1 MESRE
6 QIGMNI
12 MLDVNPEFKK
22 TIKKLLVIFLM
33 FLVTINIIFI
43 SVNYKMTYRLNQRT
57 FHVMGKIIAEDPL
70 MEKTLYDGLTE
81 ELDDRYIQSGSNTF
95 MKYGYIDSSKIQ
107 QYDSIL
113 DIINVSKYTVNLLII
128 LLFILCFVSIRS
140 VFKEV
145 YESIRKL
152 THNAERIV
160 EGNYT
165 IVISNEKEGDIS
177 KLSFQFNQMSKR
189 LKRTVQQLTEEK
201 EFLKDMISNISHQL
215 KTPLASLKMFNEL
228 LLDGTLEE
236 KEVAVDFLQK
246 SLVQID
252 RMEWLIQSLLKI
264 TRLETG
270 VIEINKKEY
279 NLSKT
284 VIEEVKALE
293 YNASIKNQKLCLYY
307 DSDYVFLEH
316 DRRWLGEAMRNII
329 KNSIDYTKEGGN
341 IEVHL
346 QERESLIRISIK
358 DNGVGIHAE
367 DLPKIFK
374 RFYQGQNTLRNNQKR
389 NGTGIGLSL
398 SEVIVEKH
406 DGYIEVKSE
415 VNKGSEF
422 TIIFPKR

>member
-1 MESRE
+1 
-6 QIGMNI
+6 MNI
-12 MLDVNPEFKK
+12 MLHVNPEFKK
-22 TIKKLLVIFLM
+22 IIKKLLAIFLI
-33 FLVTINIIFI
+33 FLVIINIILI
-43 SVNYKMTYRLNQRT
+43 SVNYKMTYRLNQRS
-57 FHVMGKIIAEDPL
+57 FHVMGKIIAENPA

-81 ELDDRYIQSGSNTF
+81 ELDNKYIQNGSNTF
-95 MKYGYIDSSKIQ
+95 MKYGYTDSSKIN

-113 DIINVSKYTVNLLII
+113 DTINVSKYIINLLII
-128 LLFILCFVSIRS
+128 ILFILCFVSIRS
-140 VFKEV
+140 VFKEI

-152 THNAERIV
+152 TYNAEKIV
-160 EGNYT
+160 EGNYAV
-165 IVISNEKEGDIS
+165 VISNEKEGDIS

-189 LKRTVQQLTEEK
+189 LERTVKQLTDEK

-236 KEVAVDFLQK
+236 KEVAVDFLEK
-246 SLVQID
+246 SVIQID

-293 YNASIKNQKLCLYY
+293 YNANIKNQKLSLYH

-316 DRRWLGEAMRNII
+316 DRRWLGEAIRNII
-329 KNSIDYTKEGGN
+329 KNSIDYTKKGGN
-341 IEVHL
+341 IDVHL

-358 DNGVGIHAE
+358 DNGVGIHE
-367 DLPKIFK
+367 KDIPKIFK
-374 RFYQGQNTLRNNQKR
+374 RFYQGQNTLRNNEKR

>member
-6 QIGMNI
+6 QLDMNI

-22 TIKKLLVIFLM
+22 IIKKLLVVFLM
-33 FLVTINIIFI
+33 FLVTINIILI

-57 FHVMGKIIAEDPL
+57 FHVMGKVITENPL
-70 MEKTLYDGLTE
+70 MEKALYDGLTE

-95 MKYGYIDSSKIQ
+95 MKYGYTSSSKIP
-107 QYDSIL
+107 QYDGIL
-113 DIINVSKYTVNLLII
+113 SLINVSKYTVNLLII
-128 LLFILCFVSIRS
+128 ILFILCFVSIRS

-145 YESIRKL
+145 YQSIRKL
-152 THNAERIV
+152 TDNAERIV
-160 EGNYT
+160 EGNYAV
-165 IVISNEKEGDIS
+165 VISNEKEGDIS

-189 LKRTVQQLTEEK
+189 LKSTVKQLTDEK

-236 KEVAVDFLQK
+236 KEVAVDFLEK
-246 SLVQID
+246 SLIQID

-293 YNASIKNQKLCLYY
+293 YNASIKKQKLSLYY

-316 DRRWLGEAMRNII
+316 DRRWLGEALRNII

-341 IEVHL
+341 IHVQL
-346 QERESLIRISIK
+346 QERESLIRISVK
-358 DNGVGIHAE
+358 DNGVGIHKK
-367 DLPKIFK
+367 DIPKIFN
-374 RFYQGQNTLRNNQKR
+374 RFYQGQNTLRNDQKR

-415 VNKGSEF
+415 VTKGSEF

>member
-1 MESRE
+1 
-6 QIGMNI
+6 MNI
-12 MLDVNPEFKK
+12 MLDENPEFKK
-22 TIKKLLVIFLM
+22 IIKKILGIFFIFFIAVNILL
-33 FLVTINIIFI
+33 I
-43 SVNYKMTYRLNQRT
+43 SINYKMTYRLNQRT
-57 FHVMGKIIAEDPL
+57 FHVMGKVVAQNPE
-70 MEKTLYDGLTE
+70 MEKVVYDSLTE
-81 ELDDRYIQSGSNTF
+81 ELDDSYIQRGTNVF
-95 MKYGYIDSSKIQ
+95 MKYGYRDSNKIQ

-113 DIINVSKYTVNLLII
+113 DIVSVSKYSINLMII
-128 LLFILCFVSIRS
+128 ILFILCFISIRA
-140 VFKEV
+140 VFKEL
-145 YESIRKL
+145 YQSINKL
-152 THNAERIV
+152 TNNAEKIV
-160 EGNYT
+160 EGNYAV
-165 IVISNEKEGDIS
+165 VISNEKEGDIS

-236 KEVAVDFLQK
+236 KEVAVDFLEK

-284 VIEEVKALE
+284 VIEEVAALK
-293 YNASIKNQKLCLYY
+293 YNANIKKQNLSLYY

-316 DRRWLGEAMRNII
+316 DRRWLGEAIRNII
-329 KNSIDYTKEGGN
+329 KNSIDYTKESGN
-341 IEVHL
+341 IDVIL

-358 DNGVGIHAE
+358 DNGVGIHE
-367 DLPKIFK
+367 KDIPKIFN
-374 RFYQGQNTLRNNQKR
+374 RFYQGKNTLRNDQKR

-422 TIIFPKR
+422 TIVFPKR